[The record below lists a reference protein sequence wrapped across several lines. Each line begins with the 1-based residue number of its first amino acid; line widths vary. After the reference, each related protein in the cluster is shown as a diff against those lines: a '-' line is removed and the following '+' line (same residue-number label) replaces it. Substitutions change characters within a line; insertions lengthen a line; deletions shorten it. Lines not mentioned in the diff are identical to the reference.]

1 MPPARSLVKNP
12 LPKYRPRLAP
22 TLLLLLVGGLG
33 LLGPRVGVAQLY
45 SATNYV
51 QIPAGSSPAAVV
63 RRAATVTPSA
73 RQLRWQQLELT
84 GFIHFG
90 INTFTNK
97 EWGDGTESP
106 ALFNPTALD
115 ANQWVVACKAGGIK
129 QVILTAKHHDGFCL
143 WPSAYTEH
151 SVKSSP
157 WQNGHG
163 DVVREVAAAC
173 RAQGLGF
180 GVYLSPWDRNS
191 KFFGDSAKYN
201 DYFVNQL
208 TELLSNYG
216 RVDEVWFDG
225 ANGEGPTGK
234 KQVYD
239 FNRWYALIRRL
250 QPTATIAV
258 MGPDV
263 RWVGTESGYGRA
275 TEWSV
280 VPLDNQQQAKVAATS
295 QKEVAFAPKNMM
307 DDDLGSRA
315 KIGGAPALVWYPAE
329 IDVSIRPGWFYH
341 PAEDAQVKTPAQL
354 VDIYNSSVGRNGV
367 LLLNA
372 PPDKRGLLAQP
383 DIASLAGFGR
393 ALAQTY
399 ATNLLAPAQVSG
411 SNARQAKTLLDKS
424 YSTYWT
430 TTGRD
435 TTAVLTFALPAP
447 QTFDTVLLQEN
458 ITVGQRI
465 EGFVLEYKR
474 GAQWL
479 PMAAGTTVGYKRI
492 LTFAPLRA
500 QQVRL
505 RITGARL
512 NPTLSAVGLY
522 RQAVSPK
529 P

>member
-1 MPPARSLVKNP
+1 MSVLP
-12 LPKYRPRLAP
+12 LA
-22 TLLLLLVGGLG
+22 GF
-33 LLGPRVGVAQLY
+33 AQLY
-45 SATNYV
+45 TAKNYV
-51 QIPAGSSPAAVV
+51 ALAPGSSPAAVV
-63 RRAATVTPSA
+63 QAAAGVVPSP

-90 INTFTNK
+90 MNTFTNK

-115 ANQWVVACKAGGIK
+115 ARQWVRACQEGGIR
-129 QVILTAKHHDGFCL
+129 QVIITAKHHDGFCL
-143 WPSAYTEH
+143 WPSKFTKH
-151 SVKSSP
+151 SVQSSP
-157 WQNGHG
+157 WKGGKG
-163 DVVREVAAAC
+163 DVVKEVAEAC
-173 RAQGLGF
+173 RAYGLGF

-191 KFFGDSAKYN
+191 PYFGDSAKYN
-201 DYFVNQL
+201 NYFVNQL

-280 VPLDNQQQAKVAATS
+280 VPTEAQQQAGIAASS
-295 QKEVAFAPKNMM
+295 QQEPTFAPHNRME
-307 DDDLGSRA
+307 DDLGSRA
-315 KIGGAPALVWYPAE
+315 KIRNAAALTWYPAE

-354 VDIYNSSVGRNGV
+354 LDIYNSSVGRNGV
-367 LLLNA
+367 LLLNI

-383 DIASLAGFGR
+383 DIAHLKAFSRLLDA
-393 ALAQTY
+393 TY
-399 ATNLLAPAQVSG
+399 ATNFLA
-411 SNARQAKTLLDKS
+411 NARVAGLTASQAKALLDAR
-424 YSTYWT
+424 YDTYWT

-435 TTAVLTFALPAP
+435 TTATLSFALPAP
-447 QTFDTVLLQEN
+447 QTFDMLQLQEN
-458 ITVGQRI
+458 IAVGQRI
-465 EGFVLEYKR
+465 ESFVLEYKN
-474 GAQWL
+474 GATWQL
-479 PMAAGTTVGYKRI
+479 VAAGTTVGYKRI
-492 LTFAPLRA
+492 LTFGPVRA
-500 QQVRL
+500 QYVRL
-505 RITGARL
+505 RITSSRL
-512 NPTLSAVGLY
+512 NPTLAAIGLY
-522 RQAVSPK
+522 KQAAGSK
-529 P
+529 